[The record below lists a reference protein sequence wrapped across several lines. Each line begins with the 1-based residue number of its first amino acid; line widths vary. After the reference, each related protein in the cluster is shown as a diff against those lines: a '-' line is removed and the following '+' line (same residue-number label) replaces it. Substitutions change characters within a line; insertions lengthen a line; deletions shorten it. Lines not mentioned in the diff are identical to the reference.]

1 MHPTP
6 TPTYAGIDWASRSH
20 AVCIIDADGSVIG
33 RYEVE
38 HTAAG
43 LQGLTRRLAA
53 TPVSGVAIERPDGP
67 LVDALLGAGLIVFVV
82 ASRHVKALR
91 SRYGLAGNKD
101 DRADAYVLADVL
113 RTDGHRLRP
122 LRPDAEGTVALRA
135 LVRARKDLVRT
146 RVRLVQQLNAHLE
159 LVFPGALALFAE
171 LDSWRWIFL
180 LNVPLGLLALGV
192 GWSAFPTQATRR
204 AGSMRLVDLGLLGL
218 FTFFVLFAVDA
229 LDLRSLPA
237 ALGAVICAVVVMRRN
252 RGQADAVIAPR
263 HAIDAPLGPLAWGIG
278 LLLMAGIGVQTF
290 VPLFVRGGR
299 GGGMAVTAWSVLFF
313 VVGWTAAANVVSRLH
328 GRVHPL
334 TVMLV
339 GATLLGGS
347 LFGIAA
353 GALGSW
359 PLAVVFALMFF
370 AGGGIGGS
378 TNAAL
383 TLIRELVED
392 GELGRATAAHQFVRN
407 LGFAMGN
414 ALVGS
419 VLLAVVGALTGDLE
433 RMRKVLDDVEAGVD
447 PEVASAIQV
456 GFAAAAAASGLVAWL
471 AILPFWRVRRFVL
484 G

>member
-1 MHPTP
+1 MQQPTSLFDP
-6 TPTYAGIDWASRSH
+6 RLRGATSAILLMVALSAFEGLSVAAALPQVAASLGRVELLPWVITAYLLTAGVTTVAAGSLVDR
-20 AVCIIDADGSVIG
+20 VGVGPVFRGSV
-33 RYEVE
+33 
-38 HTAAG
+38 
-43 LQGLTRRLAA
+43 
-53 TPVSGVAIERPDGP
+53 
-67 LVDALLGAGLIVFVV
+67 ALLTLGGLLSGIAPDMVTLVLARAIHGAGAGAVNAV
-82 ASRHVKALR
+82 
-91 SRYGLAGNKD
+91 GLSAVG
-101 DRADAYVLADVL
+101 
-113 RTDGHRLRP
+113 
-122 LRPDAEGTVALRA
+122 
-135 LVRARKDLVRT
+135 
-146 RVRLVQQLNAHLE
+146 
-159 LVFPGALALFAE
+159 LVFPRPLVGRAFAANTNVWGLMSVGGPALAAVLLTVA
-171 LDSWRWIFL
+171 SWRWIFL